1 MAKCNRARDLQTSQ
15 KHSSFG
21 AVKPEA
27 AWNWRNV
34 PLHQLFGW
42 KQNGYPNSTDLGI
55 HLFMF
60 KEMGGWYS
68 ETTHPVDIPFT
79 VRSRLLLCL
88 RHLECRH
95 GDFWAQHRKIS
106 ICGPV
111 TWGVVVVVSM
121 LKTLGVYWNFRSQ
134 ATVHRLCVF
143 LLNLKKDNH
152 KIIQQLFSWLTNFKD
167 FTSPIELQG
176 NNPRMIRSCV
186 IFGWQDAKWRVEE
199 VEQDDP
205 SCRVNYANLRDFG
218 GVPNFW
224 NRRNIFAPAFGSS
237 LCFSGHHI
245 FSGPLWSSLR
255 EAGT

>member
-1 MAKCNRARDLQTSQ
+1 MTKFLRYQQGKR
-15 KHSSFG
+15 SSNFSKTVFIWL

-42 KQNGYPNSTDLGI
+42 KQKGYPNSTDLGI

-121 LKTLGVYWNFRSQ
+121 LKILEYTGISWAKPRLTCFCFFVKSQ
-134 ATVHRLCVF
+134 KRYIV
-143 LLNLKKDNH
+143 
-152 KIIQQLFSWLTNFKD
+152 
-167 FTSPIELQG
+167 
-176 NNPRMIRSCV
+176 IR
-186 IFGWQDAKWRVEE
+186 
-199 VEQDDP
+199 
-205 SCRVNYANLRDFG
+205 
-218 GVPNFW
+218 
-224 NRRNIFAPAFGSS
+224 
-237 LCFSGHHI
+237 
-245 FSGPLWSSLR
+245 
-255 EAGT
+255 